1 MPKQFSYKPAE
12 IQADHYVLGGVGD
25 SVIPKI
31 ILSPTG
37 QWTPPP
43 FEAQSKNGIETYS
56 CTGYNTLGCI
66 EVLAKLQGFDFD
78 LSERFM
84 GIVAGTDPKV
94 GGNDPHTVA
103 EALRHYGAI
112 AEGDL
117 PFDDT
122 IKTVEEFYSFK
133 GNDERTC
140 RDAGEVFTEAWTFMH
155 TWVFNGF
162 VGNKQELLK
171 ECLQYS
177 PIGVSVD
184 AWKRE
189 GIDGTQGLYDK
200 EKGTRDNHWTKV
212 IGYKEGEY
220 WIVDDSY
227 LEDGT
232 PIKYLRWDYDFGCAK
247 RYHFVKNPV
256 WKKPTWYQ
264 TFLTGV
270 LKLLGLK

>member
-1 MPKQFSYKPAE
+1 MKQFSYNPAE
-12 IQADHYVLGGVGD
+12 IQPDHYVLGGVGEM
-25 SVIPKI
+25 PKVV
-31 ILSPTG
+31 LSPTG

-66 EVLAKLQGFDFD
+66 EILAKQQGFDFD

-84 GIVAGTDPKV
+84 GIVAGTDPKR

-133 GNDERTC
+133 GNDEQTC

-155 TWVFNGF
+155 TWCFNGF

-171 ECLQYS
+171 ECLRYS
-177 PIGVSVD
+177 PIGASVK
-184 AWKRE
+184 AWHK
-189 GIDGTQGLYDK
+189 GDNGLYYSPK
-200 EKGTRDNHWTKV
+200 EGRDNHWTQI
-212 IGYKEGEY
+212 IGYVDGKY
-220 WIVDDSY
+220 WIINDSY

-232 PIKYLRWDYDFGCAK
+232 SIKHLEWDFDFGCAK
-247 RYHFVKNPV
+247 RYHFVKNTV
-256 WKKPTWYQ
+256 WKKQPWYQ
-264 TFLTGV
+264 VFLTGIA
-270 LKLLGLK
+270 KIFGLKW